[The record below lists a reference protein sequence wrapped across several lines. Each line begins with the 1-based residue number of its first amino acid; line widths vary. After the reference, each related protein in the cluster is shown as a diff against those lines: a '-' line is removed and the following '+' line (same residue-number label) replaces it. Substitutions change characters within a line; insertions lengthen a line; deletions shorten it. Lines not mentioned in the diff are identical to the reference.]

1 MRYYSLSEIKQ
12 RKNNSRL
19 SQNKGVTMA
28 EVLIVVGIVLV
39 LAAIV
44 FIAVFNYQ
52 RSMAQLERDGIAKE
66 IFIAAQNH
74 LTAAQ
79 GQGYLGKN
87 AKKDTLLGNYG
98 DDADK
103 GIYYIVVTNG
113 VVSDDGEEAF
123 ELLLPFAS
131 IDETV
136 RLGGSYIIRY
146 QPDAGI
152 VLDVFY
158 CSVGSS
164 RFDCSLETGDY
175 ATVMGLTGADKKSA
189 RRTFSAKNNSVLGWY
204 GGAEAESLPTINLL
218 APSIIV
224 TNDDTLS
231 VKVTDPNTDTHT
243 LKLIITGVLS
253 NAKKSYVLLKDSEA
267 IQTTEYTEILD
278 DITVKDMQFFGIS
291 SDTADQ
297 FIPGENIKIQAV
309 AYSTTSLSNIAYSAE
324 RMTNS
329 LFADG
334 STETEAKISSFR
346 HLENLDKAVSTLDE
360 NDTYNKLNIEK
371 ATQTKN
377 LDWEN
382 WNSKDIYGAD
392 GTGSSKLTTAE
403 GNYYPVNTD
412 YKLEYDGGGYS
423 ISNVKTETQ
432 LENSGL
438 FSTTYSNSSV
448 SDLEL
453 IDFKVK
459 GTENAGALAGK
470 LDNTD
475 VVNVIARNSKSSSGI
490 DIEAANAGGLAGTVT
505 GSTIRYCGSTMIVSG
520 ITTAGGLVGTA
531 ADGTVISGCF
541 SGGHTKDGSY
551 GEWVKN
557 HHHYDVTG
565 ATAGGLIGVS
575 ADTTIS
581 DSYSTCSVEST
592 AADKYAGGFAGVAGG
607 VITNCYSTGL
617 VEGTNKFAFIGN
629 GAAAISGCYY
639 YSAINEVQK
648 AGGKPDETEPMLPVN
663 GFVMNAENLSKIK
676 PIDLNAAT
684 YNDFSGAWD
693 DWAVASAYDSALVKY
708 YSGKYTLRT
717 VKDLVG
723 TAEPVGYPE
732 WSDLFVSNH
741 YGDWPSPEVF
751 FINTNS

>member
-1 MRYYSLSEIKQ
+1 
-12 RKNNSRL
+12 
-19 SQNKGVTMA
+19 MA

-39 LAAIV
+39 LAGIV

-87 AKKDTLLGNYG
+87 AKGTLGTYG
-98 DDADK
+98 DDAVK

-113 VVSDDGEEAF
+113 VVSEDGEEAF

-164 RFDCSLETGDY
+164 RFDCSLGTDDY

-231 VKVTDPNTDTHT
+231 VKVTDPNTEYHT

-253 NAKKSYVLLKDSEA
+253 NAKKSIELLADGETV
-267 IQTTEYTEILD
+267 QPEYTRILD
-278 DITVKDMQFFGIS
+278 DITGDNPHFCNIS
-291 SDTADQ
+291 SETVDQ
-297 FIPGENIKIQAV
+297 FIPGENIRIQAV
-309 AYSTTSLSNIAYSAE
+309 AYSTVSLSNIAYSAE
-324 RMTNS
+324 KITNS

-346 HLENLDKAVSTLDE
+346 HLENLDKAVSKLDE
-360 NDTYNKLNIEK
+360 NDDNKLNIEK

-377 LDWEN
+377 LDWEG
-382 WNSKDIYGAD
+382 WSSKYIYDTDDAV
-392 GTGSSKLTTAE
+392 SNKLTTAA

-423 ISNVKTETQ
+423 ISNVKTETTRA
-432 LENSGL
+432 NSGL
-438 FSTTYSNSSV
+438 FGTTNSNSSV
-448 SDLEL
+448 YDLEL

-459 GTENAGALAGK
+459 GTENAGALAGR

-475 VVNVIARNSKSSSGI
+475 VVNVIARNSKSSSDI

-505 GSTIRYCGSTMIVSG
+505 GGTIKYSGSTMIVSG
-520 ITTAGGLVGTA
+520 TTTAGGLVGTA
-531 ADGTVISGCF
+531 ADGTEISGCF

-551 GEWVKN
+551 DEWVGLTD
-557 HHHYDVTG
+557 HHCDVTG
-565 ATAGGLIGVS
+565 ATAGGLVGAS
-575 ADTTIS
+575 ANTTIS
-581 DSYSTCSVEST
+581 KSYSTCSGEST
-592 AADKYAGGFAGVAGG
+592 AADKYAGGFAGDAGDAGVAGG
-607 VITNCYSTGL
+607 SITNCYSTGL
-617 VEGTNKFAFIGN
+617 VKGTNKFAFVGN
-629 GAAAISGCYY
+629 GAAMISISGCYY

-648 AGGKPDETEPMLPVN
+648 AGGKPDETEPMLPVS
-663 GFVMNAENLSKIK
+663 GFVMNAENLAKIK

-708 YSGKYTLRT
+708 YSGKYTLKT
-717 VKDLVG
+717 VKELSE
-723 TAEPVGYPE
+723 APSPVGYPE